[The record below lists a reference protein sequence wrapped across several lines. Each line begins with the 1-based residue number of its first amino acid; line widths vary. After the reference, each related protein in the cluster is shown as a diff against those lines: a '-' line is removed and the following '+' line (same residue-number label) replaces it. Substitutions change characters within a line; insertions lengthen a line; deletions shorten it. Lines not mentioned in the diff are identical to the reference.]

1 MKWKISLSDCI
12 VLVKGPLFFESINYD
27 FRKHALGC
35 FDSKFILT
43 KEYTYDK
50 VCLFACNRDAAGK

>member
-1 MKWKISLSDCI
+1 MKWKISLSNYI
-12 VLVKGPLFFESINYD
+12 VLVKGLLFFESINYD

-43 KEYTYDK
+43 KDTHDK
-50 VCLFACNRDAAGK
+50 VSLFACNRDAAGK